1 MSAHR
6 AHATA
11 GTTLKAAFEGF
22 SRHDMPTYAAALAFR
37 TLLSLFPFLIFLT
50 TLLGFLGVP
59 EFFEWLREQAS
70 QVLPKEGMDTVNT
83 VLGELQE
90 PQGGLMSIAIVLV
103 LWSAS
108 AAVMSMMNA
117 LNEVFEVRERRAS
130 WKRILVAL
138 GYTVTLAAMLV
149 LAAAMMMLGPRLL
162 SWLAGFANLSETFI
176 QVWNWI
182 RWPIVV
188 LILML
193 VVSLVYYAA
202 PNLKQPFHFMTVGA
216 IVAVTVWLLASLAFG
231 YYVQNFGN
239 YNKTYGS
246 MGAVVIL
253 LMYFFLSAAVMLFG
267 AEINAAR
274 LRAHGERIEE
284 NPG

>member
-1 MSAHR
+1 
-6 AHATA
+6 
-11 GTTLKAAFEGF
+11 
-22 SRHDMPTYAAALAFR
+22 MPTYAAALAFR
-37 TLLSLFPFLIFLT
+37 ALLSPFPFLIFLT
-50 TLLGFLGVP
+50 TLLGFLGMP
-59 EFFEWLREQAS
+59 ELFEWLREQAS
-70 QVLPKEGMDTVNT
+70 QVLPRQGMETVNT

-90 PQGGLMSIAIVLV
+90 PQGGLMSVAVLLV

-108 AAVMSMMNA
+108 AAVMSVMNA
-117 LNEVFEVRERRAS
+117 LNEVFEVHERRAG

-138 GYTVTLAAMLV
+138 GYTVALAAMFV
-149 LAAAMMMLGPRLL
+149 LAAALMILGPQLL
-162 SWLAGFANLSETFI
+162 EWLAGFVNLSETFI

-182 RWPIVV
+182 RWPIVI

-193 VVSLVYYAA
+193 AVSLVYYAA
-202 PNLKQPFHFMTVGA
+202 PNLKQPFHFITVGA
-216 IVAVTVWLLASLAFG
+216 IVAVTVWIMASLAFG
-231 YYVQNFGN
+231 FYVQNFGN

-274 LRAHGERIEE
+274 LRARGERIEE